1 MIIADTLLKFCGVV
15 RAFTRN
21 ASRVTFGRRGS
32 VHRSILPAWSKRYLG
47 SFMEGSFVDPYCCHK
62 YLCDPLF
69 LLHIT
74 SFRIWMKGV
83 STESATLIFRLAG
96 QVLIAYVEL

>member
-1 MIIADTLLKFCGVV
+1 
-15 RAFTRN
+15 
-21 ASRVTFGRRGS
+21 
-32 VHRSILPAWSKRYLG
+32 
-47 SFMEGSFVDPYCCHK
+47 MEGSFVDPYCCHK